1 MPDAVRPSKESFERV
16 LHRSRHTWSSFRDA
30 HDGRSTLPTHCIDL
44 RNILGK
50 PQLLLATQI
59 PAQIEFSVNA
69 PFATWPNIEG
79 IYHGT
84 EDNHIAAL
92 FLAWAYILSA
102 RWAELLDRS
111 TDHRCRIDHIYKT
124 NHVIPESFSEYT
136 EEAVADGFEEAQV
149 FWWDAILAG
158 NSGWKITA
166 EYNQKTYLS
175 PWSIS
180 IHDSQFIRARQI
192 TPSNHFPPPSSFT
205 ASEYLVRFCTHH
217 QLYSQCSAAL
227 SAALCIPLFSGRL
240 ASLPVPKLSA
250 KPMSRAQQT
259 ADHSSLRLISNYWNH
274 LPYFMTLSSNLWGMR
289 SLLGSTSFETGIE
302 CNLVSARLNPA
313 FAVINPILEN
323 GNLVQLATI
332 LGRRR
337 PQLAPP
343 RSELHDIRDGLTAID
358 LHAAA
363 WTGTTNSF
371 ISLKPGVAQ
380 EHTIRREDEC
390 RLLFITASVGYIR
403 VPGSVWKPFGQTSIS
418 DTDLAVPEHAHCGC
432 HCFEYHS
439 WYWCFTDGEIEDPG
453 LELTPSV
460 GGVLRIGE
468 GLELPLN
475 IPCDNSLSEGETRSI
490 FQWLRMSGY
499 PASERAIY
507 QHKWMDAGSSSEE
520 EVDDGGSSSSPE
532 FRGELVEA

>member
-1 MPDAVRPSKESFERV
+1 MPDAVRPSKESFESV

-44 RNILGK
+44 RNILGQTPGFLAANALPDGLLSFDCVEEGEGPGPYDISAKGKSTWKTSNGTCDTK
-50 PQLLLATQI
+50 PRTIPKQLLLATQI
-59 PAQIEFSVNA
+59 PPQIEFSVNA

-149 FWWDAILAG
+149 FWWNAILAG

-166 EYNQKTYLS
+166 DA
-175 PWSIS
+175 W
-180 IHDSQFIRARQI
+180 
-192 TPSNHFPPPSSFT
+192 
-205 ASEYLVRFCTHH
+205 
-217 QLYSQCSAAL
+217 
-227 SAALCIPLFSGRL
+227 
-240 ASLPVPKLSA
+240 
-250 KPMSRAQQT
+250 
-259 ADHSSLRLISNYWNH
+259 
-274 LPYFMTLSSNLWGMR
+274 
-289 SLLGSTSFETGIE
+289 
-302 CNLVSARLNPA
+302 LNPA

-337 PQLAPP
+337 PQLAPRWLGAIMTGIA
-343 RSELHDIRDGLTAID
+343 RSELRDIRDGLTAID

-363 WTGTTNSF
+363 WTGTKHSF

-380 EHTIRREDEC
+380 EHTIRREDDC
-390 RLLFITASVGYIR
+390 RLLSITASDGYTR

-439 WYWCFTDGEIEDPG
+439 WYWCLTDGEIEDPG

-475 IPCDNSLSEGETRSI
+475 IPCDDSLSEGETRGI
-490 FQWLRMSGY
+490 FQWLRISGY

-507 QHKWMDAGSSSEE
+507 QREWMDAGSSSEE
-520 EVDDGGSSSSPE
+520 EVDDGESSPSPE
-532 FRGELVEA
+532 FSGELVEAWMETFD